1 LQNYRFIELIGNYLL
16 SGSMQATIAVTL
28 SSLLSF
34 LLQPLAFLISGSVI
48 GLITLRKGIA
58 NAMQALVISFVILQ
72 IFFVFLPVSF
82 YVSTIILL
90 VIWLPILFSSAILRL
105 TQSQGVLVLFLGLI
119 SIILTIVFY
128 LLVGDVAAWWVD
140 YLTKIFEATAPS
152 HQIEVYKKILE
163 SNSSLIHPYIFA
175 GYTLNV
181 ITGVLFA
188 RWWQSKLFNPGGF
201 RKEFY
206 RLSIPIAMLPAFIII
221 GILALIANEPWQ
233 NMCRDI
239 LIILTFMYLIQ
250 GISFSHRTVHKL
262 KLSRGWL
269 AFLYCSLILLQ
280 QMALIVACLGIVDA
294 FINWKTKDSQSE
306 KES

>member
-1 LQNYRFIELIGNYLL
+1 MQNYRFIELIGNYLL

-58 NAMQALVISFVILQ
+58 NAMQALVISFAILQ

-140 YLTKIFEATAPS
+140 YLTKIQE
-152 HQIEVYKKILE
+152 Q
-163 SNSSLIHPYIFA
+163 
-175 GYTLNV
+175 
-181 ITGVLFA
+181 LF
-188 RWWQSKLFNPGGF
+188 
-201 RKEFY
+201 
-206 RLSIPIAMLPAFIII
+206 
-221 GILALIANEPWQ
+221 
-233 NMCRDI
+233 
-239 LIILTFMYLIQ
+239 
-250 GISFSHRTVHKL
+250 H
-262 KLSRGWL
+262 
-269 AFLYCSLILLQ
+269 
-280 QMALIVACLGIVDA
+280 
-294 FINWKTKDSQSE
+294 
-306 KES
+306 

>member
-1 LQNYRFIELIGNYLL
+1 
-16 SGSMQATIAVTL
+16 MQAIIAVTL

-34 LLQPLAFLISGSVI
+34 LLQPLAFLISGSVV

-58 NAMQALVISFVILQ
+58 NATQALVISFIILQ
-72 IFFVFLPVSF
+72 IFFVFLSVSF

-90 VIWLPILFSSAILRL
+90 MIWLPILFSSAILRF

-119 SIILTIVFY
+119 SIIFTIVFY
-128 LLVGDVAAWWVD
+128 LLLGDVAAWWQD
-140 YLTKIFEATAPS
+140 HLTKIFEAKAPS
-152 HQIEVYKKILE
+152 HQIEAYKEILE
-163 SNSSLIHPYIFA
+163 SNSSLIHGMIFA
-175 GYTLNV
+175 AYTLNM
-181 ITGVLFA
+181 ITGVLLA

-206 RLSIPIAMLPAFIII
+206 RLSIPIVILPVFIII
-221 GILALIANEPWQ
+221 GILAFNANEPWQ
-233 NMCRDI
+233 DMCNDI

-269 AFLYCSLILLQ
+269 VFLYCSLILLP
-280 QMALIVACLGIVDA
+280 QMAAIVACLGIVDA
-294 FINWKTKDSQSE
+294 FTNWKTKDSQSE

>member
-1 LQNYRFIELIGNYLL
+1 MQNYRFIELIGNYLL

-48 GLITLRKGIA
+48 GLITLRKGTA

-128 LLVGDVAAWWVD
+128 LLVGNVAAWWVD
-140 YLTKIFEATAPS
+140 YLTNIFEATAPS

-206 RLSIPIAMLPAFIII
+206 RLNIPTVMLPVFIII
-221 GILALIANEPWQ
+221 GILALIANEPWK
-233 NMCRDI
+233 RI
-239 LIILTFMYLIQ
+239 
-250 GISFSHRTVHKL
+250 GTV
-262 KLSRGWL
+262 
-269 AFLYCSLILLQ
+269 Y
-280 QMALIVACLGIVDA
+280 
-294 FINWKTKDSQSE
+294 
-306 KES
+306 